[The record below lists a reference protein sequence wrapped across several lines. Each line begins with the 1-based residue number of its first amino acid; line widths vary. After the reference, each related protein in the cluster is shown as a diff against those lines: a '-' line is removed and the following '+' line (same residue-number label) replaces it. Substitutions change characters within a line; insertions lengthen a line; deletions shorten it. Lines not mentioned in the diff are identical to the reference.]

1 MRGQN
6 TCTIQFK
13 KEDIER
19 VEGVLIANKWVHS
32 SINNEYIIFRLKSPL
47 GSVGTMYTS
56 GKMVFQGQE
65 DFTSIV
71 ANLKGEDQSPKLS
84 DFKPHIGVDEV
95 GKGDYFGPLVV
106 VACFVDEEFMK
117 KINYLGFAD
126 SKKFSDKKIRQLFSK
141 VEDYPYYYESVVSPV
156 EYNKLAKQYGNA
168 SILLAKQHSLVIEKG
183 LLDLKSKNIKCNH
196 VVLDQ
201 FSSNK
206 SRVSDELGEMGK
218 EIEVMQFHKG
228 ESDIAVAA
236 ASIIA
241 RGVFLREWD
250 EMNKKY
256 DFEFPKGAT
265 TVIDDA
271 KMFVSLHGFDEL
283 GNVAKV
289 GFKTTQKLSTLF

>member
-13 KEDIER
+13 KEERER
-19 VEGVLIANKWVHS
+19 VEGILLANKWVDA
-32 SINNEYIIFRLKSPL
+32 SINNEYVVFRLKSPT

-65 DFTSIV
+65 DFTSVV
-71 ANLKGEDQSPKLS
+71 ANLKSEDESSKLKG
-84 DFKPHIGVDEV
+84 FKPHIGVDEV

-106 VACFVDEEFMK
+106 VGCFVDDEFAK

-126 SKKFSDKKIRQLFSK
+126 SKKFSDKKIRQLFTK
-141 VEDYPYYYESVVSPV
+141 VEDYPYYYASVVSPL
-156 EYNKLAKQYGNA
+156 EYNKLAKEYGNV
-168 SILLAKQHSLVIEKG
+168 SILLAKQHSLVIERG
-183 LLDLKSKNIKCNH
+183 LLDLKSKGIKCNH

-201 FSSNK
+201 FSSSK

-218 EIEVMQFHKG
+218 AIEVMQFHKG

-241 RGVFLREWD
+241 RGVFLKEWD
-250 EMNKKY
+250 VMNKKY
-256 DFEFPKGAT
+256 YFDFPKGASN
-265 TVIDDA
+265 VIEDA
-271 KMFVSLHGFDEL
+271 KKFVSLHGFEEL
-283 GNVAKV
+283 SNVAKI